1 MRFHPR
7 LLIIFDIYENNAYE
21 LEYELKQRYGSK
33 CPVLTLIGSIRDRDR
48 LDEVFEAYHP
58 EVMFHAAAHK
68 HVPLMEV
75 SPAEAVKNNVFGT
88 LNLLETAS
96 AHHVERFV
104 QLSTDK
110 AVNPTNVMGAT
121 KRITEML
128 IQRFGQ
134 AGEMKCMAVR
144 FGNVLGSHGSVIPLM
159 ERQIQNGGPVTVT
172 HPDVTRYF
180 MTIPEAA
187 QLVLEAGGIAESGTI
202 FVLDMGKPVR
212 IMSLAEKLIRAY
224 GYEPNVDIPI
234 KIIGLRPGEKLYEEL
249 LMSSEKEKM
258 VKTENKKIYMAHVD
272 PISAEQYE
280 EMLDTLRQAV
290 HQNDESVVEAV
301 ASVVDTYHPWK
312 D

>member
-1 MRFHPR
+1 M
-7 LLIIFDIYENNAYE
+7 
-21 LEYELKQRYGSK
+21 
-33 CPVLTLIGSIRDRDR
+33 
-48 LDEVFEAYHP
+48 
-58 EVMFHAAAHK
+58 
-68 HVPLMEV
+68 
-75 SPAEAVKNNVFGT
+75 
-88 LNLLETAS
+88 
-96 AHHVERFV
+96 
-104 QLSTDK
+104 
-110 AVNPTNVMGAT
+110 
-121 KRITEML
+121 
-128 IQRFGQ
+128 
-134 AGEMKCMAVR
+134 
-144 FGNVLGSHGSVIPLM
+144 
-159 ERQIQNGGPVTVT
+159 T

-180 MTIPEAA
+180 ITIPEAA